1 MNPYVPFEALETKI
15 TAKKSQ
21 LLDKEKFRALLNCDS
36 IDQMAEM
43 LKSEYDFHNIFDRAD
58 KQIFHRDVLET
69 LFHQHAVSE
78 LENILH
84 FFSGPY
90 REFMKTF
97 LMEFE
102 IYDLL
107 LIFRKISMGE
117 SAEDMQSH
125 FIHPQKHSPLQY
137 DDLMELKTIAQLVEK
152 LKGTSYFNVLK
163 TAADSDPASRE
174 FHVETKLQLLFYTTL
189 FRKAR
194 KLSPDDSHIAEDLI
208 GLKVDCLNV
217 QWIFR
222 AQKYYH
228 FSPEQM
234 LVYSLPGGR
243 MLGLKKLKTLC
254 YAKSADETR
263 MLINRYLN
271 STIFTDNDEMNMER
285 NLDDYLYR
293 EVTSRQHRKSVGM
306 AISYVYLLEIVM
318 KEFIVATEAIRYRVP
333 KELIG
338 SYLIRSMDKKG
349 VNQ

>member
-21 LLDKEKFRALLNCDS
+21 LLDKKKFSVLLNCDS
-36 IDQMAEM
+36 IDQMTEM
-43 LKSEYDFHNIFDRAD
+43 LKSEYDFHHIFDRTD
-58 KQIFHRDVLET
+58 KQTFHRDVLET
-69 LFHQHAVSE
+69 LFHQHVVSE

-90 REFMKTF
+90 REFLKTF

-107 LIFRKISMGE
+107 LIFRKISIGE
-117 SAEDMQSH
+117 SAEGMQRH
-125 FIHPQKHSPLQY
+125 FIHPQKHSPLPY
-137 DDLMELKTIAQLVEK
+137 DDLMESKTVIQLVEK
-152 LKGTSYFNVLK
+152 LKDTPYFSVLK
-163 TAADSDPASRE
+163 TAADSDPVSRE
-174 FHVETKLQLLFYTTL
+174 FHVETKLQLLYYTTL

-194 KLSPDDSHIAEDLI
+194 KLSLDDRHIAEDLI

-234 LVYSLPGGR
+234 LVYSLPGGHL
-243 MLGLKKLKTLC
+243 LGLKKLKTLC
-254 YAKSADETR
+254 YTKSTGETR
-263 MLINRYLN
+263 LSINRYFN
-271 STIFTDNDEMNMER
+271 SPIFTDDDEMNMER

-293 EVTSRQHRKSVGM
+293 EVTGHQHRKSVGM
-306 AISYVYLLEIVM
+306 AISYVYLLEVVM

-338 SYLIRSMDKKG
+338 SYLIRSMDKEG